1 MNLFITVLTEGH
13 YAAKTLKKLS
23 DNHFH
28 GSVLATNSFRH
39 ALMESIEP
47 LPCFG
52 GISKVVNQ
60 HEEYTRP
67 MIFVVVKDDSEVQT
81 LAKLV
86 NEAVGGIKGKGFM
99 YTVPVTFMEGLE

>member
-1 MNLFITVLTEGH
+1 
-13 YAAKTLKKLS
+13 
-23 DNHFH
+23 
-28 GSVLATNSFRH
+28 
-39 ALMESIEP
+39 MESIEP

-67 MIFVVVKDDSEVQT
+67 MIFVVVKDDSEVKT